1 MISTSSRYAP
11 ELPIP
16 AWDRRGGRQLNA
28 TFAVFRTI
36 TPPPTTGFKR
46 YLWKQSDRWDL
57 LAVRFL
63 GSSGDWHLLLDM
75 NPEIQDPHQMDPG
88 TVIRVPG

>member
-16 AWDRRGGRQLNA
+16 AWDRRNGRQLNA

-36 TPPPTTGFKR
+36 TR
-46 YLWKQSDRWDL
+46 YRRALPREESD
-57 LAVRFL
+57 AVH
-63 GSSGDWHLLLDM
+63 G
-75 NPEIQDPHQMDPG
+75 PEQKS
-88 TVIRVPG
+88 